1 MLLLRDLQI
10 LEAINQNGQKRK
22 KAFILI
28 DMRYLTI
35 CLNIFLDAQEKL
47 GRIVEFIQLV
57 IVNGVETLEML
68 KDGKS

>member
-1 MLLLRDLQI
+1 MLLLQDLQI

-28 DMRYLTI
+28 DIRYLFNY
-35 CLNIFLDAQEKL
+35 LNIFLDAQEKL

>member
-1 MLLLRDLQI
+1 
-10 LEAINQNGQKRK
+10 
-22 KAFILI
+22 
-28 DMRYLTI
+28 MRYLFNY
-35 CLNIFLDAQEKL
+35 LNIFLDAQEKL